1 MTAGAIAPTGAIHMA
16 GDFEDT
22 YDLENLSDRE
32 LRDLVRE
39 HLEASTAL
47 DIDDITVRVED
58 GVVVLEGRVGDAG
71 EEQVAEHV
79 LTDIL
84 GITNFRNELV
94 ADPIRRAESPMAIDD
109 HLAEEERHEGLL
121 LGDRAVSLTDE
132 SEHLADS
139 PEEEAEGTTD
149 VGKAIEGA
157 LPWIPPESPTPE
169 GISRDA
175 RSEDA

>member
-1 MTAGAIAPTGAIHMA
+1 MA
-16 GDFEDT
+16 RDFEDIH
-22 YDLENLSDRE
+22 DIENLSDRE

-47 DIDDITVRVED
+47 DIDDITVRIED
-58 GVVVLEGRVGDAG
+58 GTVVLEGRVGDAG

-84 GITNFRNELV
+84 GIQNFRNELV
-94 ADPIRRAESPMAIDD
+94 SDQNRRAESPMAIDD
-109 HLAEEERHEGLL
+109 HLADEDAHEGLL
-121 LGDRAVSLTDE
+121 LGDRPVSLSDE
-132 SEHLADS
+132 SAHLADS

-157 LPWIPPESPTPE
+157 MPWIPPESPTPE
-169 GISRDA
+169 GMSRDP
-175 RSEDA
+175 RSEDIA

>member
-1 MTAGAIAPTGAIHMA
+1 MA
-16 GDFEDT
+16 RDFEDIF
-22 YDLENLSDRE
+22 DIENLSDRE

-71 EEQVAEHV
+71 EDQVAEHV

-84 GITNFRNELV
+84 GIQKFRNELV
-94 ADPIRRAESPMAIDD
+94 VDQVRRAESPEAADD
-109 HLAEEERHEGLL
+109 PLADADREEASVV
-121 LGDRAVSLTDE
+121 GDREVSLSDE

-139 PEEEAEGTTD
+139 PEVEQDGTSD
-149 VGKAIEGA
+149 VSKAIESA
-157 LPWIPPESPTPE
+157 QPWNPPESPTPE
-169 GISRDA
+169 GPSRDA
-175 RSEDA
+175 NAEDI

>member
-1 MTAGAIAPTGAIHMA
+1 MA
-16 GDFEDT
+16 GDFEDIH
-22 YDLENLSDRE
+22 DLENLSDRE
-32 LRDLVRE
+32 LRELVRE

-58 GVVVLEGRVGDAG
+58 GCVILEGRVGDAG

-79 LTDIL
+79 LTDVL
-84 GITNFRNELV
+84 GITSFQNNLV
-94 ADPIRRAESPMAIDD
+94 VDPIRRAESPMAIDE
-109 HLAEEERHEGLL
+109 HLADEERHEGLL
-121 LGDRAVSLTDE
+121 LGDRPVSLTDE
-132 SEHLADS
+132 SQHLADS

-149 VGKAIEGA
+149 VGRSIEGA

-169 GISRDA
+169 GLSRDA

>member
-1 MTAGAIAPTGAIHMA
+1 MA
-16 GDFEDT
+16 GDFEDIH
-22 YDLENLSDRE
+22 DIENLTDRE

-39 HLEASTAL
+39 HLEASTAI

-79 LTDIL
+79 LTDVL
-84 GITNFRNELV
+84 GISKYRNELI

-109 HLAEEERHEGLL
+109 HLADEEEHEGLL
-121 LGDRAVSLTDE
+121 LGDRPVSLTDE

-139 PEEEAEGTTD
+139 PEDEAEGTTD

-157 LPWIPPESPTPE
+157 MPWIPPESPTPE
-169 GISRDA
+169 GMSRDP
-175 RSEDA
+175 RSEDVA

>member
-1 MTAGAIAPTGAIHMA
+1 MA
-16 GDFEDT
+16 GDFEDLH
-22 YDLENLSDRE
+22 DIENLSDRE

-47 DIDDITVRVED
+47 DIDDITVRVEE
-58 GVVVLEGRVGDAG
+58 GCVILEGRVGDAG

-84 GITNFRNELV
+84 GITNFRNNLI

-109 HLAEEERHEGLL
+109 HLADEARHEGLL
-121 LGDRAVSLTDE
+121 LGDRPVSLTDE
-132 SEHLADS
+132 SQHLADS
-139 PEEEAEGTTD
+139 PETESEGTTD
-149 VGKAIEGA
+149 VGRSIEGA
-157 LPWIPPESPTPE
+157 MPWIPPESPTPE
-169 GISRDA
+169 GMSRDA

>member
-1 MTAGAIAPTGAIHMA
+1 MA
-16 GDFEDT
+16 GDFEDLH
-22 YDLENLSDRE
+22 DIENLSDRE

-47 DIDDITVRVED
+47 DIDDITVRVEE
-58 GVVVLEGRVGDAG
+58 GCVILEGRVGDAG

-84 GITNFRNELV
+84 GITNFRNNLI

-109 HLAEEERHEGLL
+109 HLADEDRHEGLL
-121 LGDRAVSLTDE
+121 LGDRPVSLTDE
-132 SEHLADS
+132 SQHLADS
-139 PEEEAEGTTD
+139 PETESEGTTD
-149 VGKAIEGA
+149 VGRSIEGA
-157 LPWIPPESPTPE
+157 MPWIPPESPTPE
-169 GISRDA
+169 GMSRDA

>member
-1 MTAGAIAPTGAIHMA
+1 MA
-16 GDFEDT
+16 GDFD
-22 YDLENLSDRE
+22 DLHDIENLSDRE
-32 LRDLVRE
+32 LGELVRE

-84 GITNFRNELV
+84 GITKFRNELV
-94 ADPIRRAESPMAIDD
+94 SDPNRRAESPLAIDE
-109 HLAEEERHEGLL
+109 HLAEEDRQAGSL
-121 LGDRAVSLTDE
+121 LGDRPVSLTDE
-132 SEHLADS
+132 SAHLADS
-139 PEEEAEGTTD
+139 PEEDEGTTD
-149 VGKAIEGA
+149 TGKATEGGM
-157 LPWIPPESPTPE
+157 PWVPPESPTPE

-175 RSEDA
+175 RSEDAG

>member
-1 MTAGAIAPTGAIHMA
+1 MA

-47 DIDDITVRVED
+47 DIDDITVRIED

-84 GITNFRNELV
+84 GITNYRNELV
-94 ADPIRRAESPMAIDD
+94 SDPNRRAESPMAIDD
-109 HLAEEERHEGLL
+109 HLAEEDRTEGLL
-121 LGDRAVSLTDE
+121 LGDRSVSLTDE

-139 PEEEAEGTTD
+139 AEVESEGTSD
-149 VGKAIEGA
+149 VGTAIEGGR
-157 LPWIPPESPTPE
+157 PWIPPESPTPE

>member
-1 MTAGAIAPTGAIHMA
+1 MA
-16 GDFEDT
+16 GDFEDIH
-22 YDLENLSDRE
+22 DLENLSDRE

-58 GVVVLEGRVGDAG
+58 GCVILEGRVGDAG

-79 LTDIL
+79 LTDVL
-84 GITNFRNELV
+84 GITNFQNNLV

-109 HLAEEERHEGLL
+109 HLADEERHEGLL
-121 LGDRAVSLTDE
+121 LGDRPVSLSDE
-132 SEHLADS
+132 SQHLADS

-149 VGKAIEGA
+149 VGRSIEGA

-169 GISRDA
+169 GLARDS
-175 RSEDA
+175 RSEDAG

>member
-1 MTAGAIAPTGAIHMA
+1 MA
-16 GDFEDT
+16 GDFEDI
-22 YDLENLSDRE
+22 YDLENLTDRE

-94 ADPIRRAESPMAIDD
+94 ADSNRRAESPGAMDE
-109 HLAEEERHEGLL
+109 HLAEEDRTDGLL
-121 LGDRAVSLTDE
+121 VGDRPASFTDE

-139 PEEEAEGTTD
+139 PEEEEGTTD
-149 VGKAIEGA
+149 VGKAIEGGM
-157 LPWIPPESPTPE
+157 PWIPPESPTPE
-169 GISRDA
+169 GISRDP
-175 RSEDA
+175 RSQDR

>member
-1 MTAGAIAPTGAIHMA
+1 MA
-16 GDFEDT
+16 GDFEDLH
-22 YDLENLSDRE
+22 DIENLSDRE

-79 LTDIL
+79 LTDVL
-84 GITNFRNELV
+84 GITNFQNNLV
-94 ADPIRRAESPMAIDD
+94 VDQIRRAESPEAIDD
-109 HLAEEERHEGLL
+109 HLAEEDRTEGLL
-121 LGDRAVSLTDE
+121 LGDRPVSLTDE
-132 SEHLADS
+132 SAHLADA
-139 PEEEAEGTTD
+139 PEEESEGTTD
-149 VGKAIEGA
+149 VGKSIEGA

-169 GISRDA
+169 GLSRDA
-175 RSEDA
+175 RSEDIA

>member
-1 MTAGAIAPTGAIHMA
+1 MA
-16 GDFEDT
+16 GDFEDLH
-22 YDLENLSDRE
+22 DIENLSDRE

-79 LTDIL
+79 LTDVL
-84 GITNFRNELV
+84 GITNFQNNLV
-94 ADPIRRAESPMAIDD
+94 VDQIRRAESPEAIDD
-109 HLAEEERHEGLL
+109 HLAEEDRTQGLL
-121 LGDRAVSLTDE
+121 LGDRPVSLTDE
-132 SEHLADS
+132 SAHLADA
-139 PEEEAEGTTD
+139 PEEEPEGTSD

-169 GISRDA
+169 GLSRDA
-175 RSEDA
+175 RSEDIA

>member
-1 MTAGAIAPTGAIHMA
+1 MA
-16 GDFEDT
+16 GDFEDLH
-22 YDLENLSDRE
+22 DIENLNDRE

-84 GITNFRNELV
+84 GISNFQNNLI

-109 HLAEEERHEGLL
+109 HLADDDRHEGLL
-121 LGDRAVSLTDE
+121 LGDRPVPFSDE
-132 SEHLADS
+132 SAHLADS
-139 PEEEAEGTTD
+139 PEVESEG
-149 VGKAIEGA
+149 
-157 LPWIPPESPTPE
+157 
-169 GISRDA
+169 
-175 RSEDA
+175 

>member
-1 MTAGAIAPTGAIHMA
+1 MA
-16 GDFEDT
+16 GDFEDIH
-22 YDLENLSDRE
+22 DIENLTDRE

-47 DIDDITVRVED
+47 DIDDITVRVEE

-79 LTDIL
+79 LTDVL
-84 GITNFRNELV
+84 GITKFRNELV
-94 ADPIRRAESPMAIDD
+94 SDPIRRAESPMAIDD
-109 HLAEEERHEGLL
+109 HLAEEDRTEGLL
-121 LGDRAVSLTDE
+121 LGDRPVSLTDE

-139 PEEEAEGTTD
+139 PEEELEGTTD
-149 VGKAIEGA
+149 VGKSIEGA

-169 GISRDA
+169 GLGRDP
-175 RSEDA
+175 RSEDVG